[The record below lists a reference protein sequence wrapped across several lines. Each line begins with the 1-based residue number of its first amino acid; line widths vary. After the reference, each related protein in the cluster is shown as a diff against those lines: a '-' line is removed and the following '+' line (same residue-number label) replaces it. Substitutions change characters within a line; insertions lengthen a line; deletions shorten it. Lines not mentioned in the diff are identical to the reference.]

1 MGEQGAIPTKRL
13 VLRATLETCPRQTA
27 IYRASLLFSMAGLE
41 KDGLALAKTLA
52 ESGKRNKALLKI
64 ARGELDE

>member
-1 MGEQGAIPTKRL
+1 M
-13 VLRATLETCPRQTA
+13 
-27 IYRASLLFSMAGLE
+27 LLSMAGLE

>member
-1 MGEQGAIPTKRL
+1 M
-13 VLRATLETCPRQTA
+13 A
-27 IYRASLLFSMAGLE
+27 IYRASLLLSMAGLE

-64 ARGELDE
+64 ARGNSTSDRCAWIWPR